1 MIISLLIQTDKYICK
16 RTTLETR
23 IKAAKNS
30 LSDMGEKYDEKSIH
44 GAGLHHS
51 SCLLEILPKS
61 SSSPWEEAA
70 CNETDE
76 PGFELERAF
85 GCCGS
90 CSSQSV
96 IESVCESEDEQL
108 MKLAE
113 HDQNLVNFVL
123 YYE

>member
-1 MIISLLIQTDKYICK
+1 
-16 RTTLETR
+16 
-23 IKAAKNS
+23 
-30 LSDMGEKYDEKSIH
+30 MGDNYDERLICDTRMQH
-44 GAGLHHS
+44 

-61 SSSPWEEAA
+61 NKCPWEEAA
-70 CNETDE
+70 CNEIDE

-85 GCCGS
+85 GCGS

-96 IESVCESEDEQL
+96 IESEDEQL